1 MALNQSAFNQ
11 ALNTPMQNV
20 SPTGFNQ
27 SAFNTALTTPQ
38 QNVNAFGAN
47 QTAINNA
54 TYNTPMQT
62 TQQPAASSSGGFDL
76 GGLLGGAAQLGS
88 TWYQNKENIDRER
101 QLGVQGQAEATR
113 VGQQA
118 VDTSQFKPFAV
129 TTGAGTTQTDAT
141 GGFNLGLNPEQQ
153 AMQQQLTGQA
163 SGLFGNVTG
172 DIGAASQDIYNQIR
186 GIQQPQEQ
194 RNQMRLNE
202 ELFARGRGGIS
213 SAQYGGQGQEQ
224 FQYNQ
229 AQQEAMNNAAFQART
244 QALGEQQQQLQLGSG
259 LLGQAYVP
267 QQQQLDALTA
277 GTNIANIAG
286 TGARTGAQ
294 LQSQLGG
301 AGIEALLQASQQAN
315 ALETARDQ
323 SYGNLLLGS
332 GQGMNASSGLLTG
345 GGDNASLYASLGFG
359 EDNPT
364 PSWIKDIGNN
374 AQGWLSSIFK

>member
-1 MALNQSAFNQ
+1 MAYPYNIPDNFNPAGQ
-11 ALNTPMQNV
+11 AV
-20 SPTGFNQ
+20 GGASPTAAQVGAGTNP
-27 SAFNTALTTPQ
+27 TA
-38 QNVNAFGAN
+38 A
-47 QTAINNA
+47 
-54 TYNTPMQT
+54 
-62 TQQPAASSSGGFDL
+62 SGGFDL

-229 AQQEAMNNAAFQART
+229 AQQEAMNQAAFQART
-244 QALGEQQQQLQLGSG
+244 QALGEQQKQFELGSG

-267 QQQQLDALTA
+267 QQQQLDALTS
-277 GTNIANIAG
+277 GTNIANIAS
-286 TGARTGAQ
+286 TGSRTGAQ
-294 LQSQLGG
+294 LQSQLGQTG
-301 AGIEALLQASQQAN
+301 LEALLRSYESGLTGEQSQRN
-315 ALETARDQ
+315 NLI
-323 SYGNLLLGS
+323 SLLLGS
-332 GQGMNASSGLLTG
+332 GQGADAVGGLLG
-345 GGDNASLYASLGFG
+345 GSGDNFGGAVGASLGFG

-364 PSWIKDIGNN
+364 PNWIKDIGND
-374 AQGWLSSIFK
+374 AQGWLSGIFK

>member
-27 SAFNTALTTPQ
+27 SAFNTALTAPMQ
-38 QNVNAFGAN
+38 DVNAFGAN

-62 TQQPAASSSGGFDL
+62 LQQPTASSGGFDL

-88 TWYQNKENIDRER
+88 TWYQNKENIDRLQ
-101 QLGVQGQAEATR
+101 QLGFQGQAEATR

-118 VDTSQFKPFAV
+118 VNASSFKPFAV

-141 GGFNLGLNPEQQ
+141 GGFNLGLSPEQA
-153 AMQQQLTGQA
+153 AMQAQLTQQA
-163 SGLFGNVTG
+163 GGLFGGITG
-172 DIGAASQDIYNQIR
+172 DAGQAGQDIYNQIR
-186 GIQQPQEQ
+186 AMQNPQEQ
-194 RNQMRLNE
+194 RDQLRLNE
-202 ELFARGRGGIS
+202 EMFARGRGGLS
-213 SAQYGGQGQEQ
+213 SAQFGGQNQEQ
-224 FQYNQ
+224 FGFNQ

-244 QALGEQQQQLQLGSG
+244 MALGEQQQMLGLGQG

-294 LQSQLGG
+294 LQSQLGSS
-301 AGIEALLQASQQAN
+301 GIEALLSANQMAASAQA
-315 ALETARDQ
+315 ARDQ
-323 SYGNLLLGS
+323 SYSNLLLGS
-332 GQGMNASSGLLTG
+332 GSGVNATGGLLSGGTG
-345 GGDNASLYASLGFG
+345 GVGGALGSAVG
-359 EDNPT
+359 LGSAPT
-364 PSWIKDIGNN
+364 PQWIKDLGND
-374 AQGWLSSIFK
+374 AKSWLGL